1 MGDTV
6 KDLVNEV
13 DVRVDV
19 VVEIVLGRVSMA
31 EVGTVGVV
39 DTDASLDEDVRSI
52 SEVVV
57 RGAIV
62 VEEGLKLEL
71 RLDDPLT

>member
-31 EVGTVGVV
+31 EVGMVGVV